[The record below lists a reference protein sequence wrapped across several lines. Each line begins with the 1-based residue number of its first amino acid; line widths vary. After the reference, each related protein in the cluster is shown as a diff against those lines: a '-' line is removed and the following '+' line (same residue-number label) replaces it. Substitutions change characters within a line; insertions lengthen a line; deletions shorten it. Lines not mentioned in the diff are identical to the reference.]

1 MARFK
6 QGDII
11 KHLKTNKLI
20 LEVYTRNLSEHP
32 RYKYLILENGDVD
45 TAPTHWIDLS
55 GERVG

>member
-45 TAPTHWIDLS
+45 NMPIHWIDLS